1 MQLAFMSALLAF
13 AACLL
18 VVTLFVVAA
27 PVGLVAAG
35 GFRSNSTTLK
45 KCVGTCTNRGNAPIV
60 RLRKIHSLLMNI
72 GA

>member
-1 MQLAFMSALLAF
+1 MLLAFISALLAF
-13 AACLL
+13 AVGLL
-18 VVTLFVVAA
+18 VVTLLVIAA
-27 PVGLVAAG
+27 PAGLVVAG